1 MDPTMYQIL
10 RSPDKEFKAAII
22 AMFKDLKEMKV
33 VNEQMGNHDRKL
45 ETIKTLKKN
54 QNKNFRTEILVQ
66 YKT

>member
-33 VNEQMGNHDRKL
+33 VNE
-45 ETIKTLKKN
+45 
-54 QNKNFRTEILVQ
+54 
-66 YKT
+66 